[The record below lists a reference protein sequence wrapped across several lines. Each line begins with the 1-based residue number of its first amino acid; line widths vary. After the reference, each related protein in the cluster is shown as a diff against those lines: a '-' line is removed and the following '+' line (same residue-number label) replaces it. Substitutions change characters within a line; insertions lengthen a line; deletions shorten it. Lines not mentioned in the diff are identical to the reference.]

1 LIANLFIM
9 ATADNIR
16 NNIIDKLLTI
26 SNKEYL
32 NALFQMVE
40 NSKVDSDKVKLSD
53 EQILMLQMSEKDI
66 KKGKLI
72 DQKNLDKEDLKW
84 LKEI

>member
-1 LIANLFIM
+1 M

-26 SNKEYL
+26 SNKDYL
-32 NALFQMVE
+32 TALFKLVD
-40 NSKVDSDKVKLSD
+40 NSVVTNEKVQLSA
-53 EQILMLQMSEKDI
+53 EQILMLQLSDKDI
-66 KKGKLI
+66 QEGKLI
-72 DQKNLDKEDLKW
+72 SQEELDKSDLEW